1 MRKGSDIVG
10 KPIVAYDTGK
20 KVGRVRDL
28 IFDQER
34 NHLVALLVQEGGFMK
49 DARILPLAAIQSLG
63 MDAAIVSRADYI
75 IPAKSD
81 PQVAAILDRNNIMN
95 GTHIMTVSGQDLGKM
110 VDLYFDETTGA
121 IEGYEVSGGIF
132 ADAYS
137 GRSFVPA
144 VQTLR
149 IGENY
154 AFVPAMVADLM
165 EEQVGGIKAA
175 MQDTSDKVQAAAHKA
190 GEQISEASR
199 QATTQIAN
207 AIVDPESQKEYILG
221 RTTESEVLR
230 PDGSVFL
237 APGKTVT
244 VADVAIAESSGIL
257 DRLYRATGGNLTEDA
272 KQRASEIGKSA
283 AAKASS
289 LTQDLT
295 QKANAATARYTIE
308 QALGRRATTVVR
320 TRDGSIVAA
329 PGQIVTEKTIE
340 RAQAYHLEEALL
352 SSVGLSTSNA
362 AKSSASDALN
372 AASGQISNT
381 GDRVQSGITQS
392 IEWAKQTGEKLRA
405 QTTHALEE
413 QQIRG
418 ALGRPATR
426 AILDPQDRVILNA
439 GELIT
444 HKSIE
449 LARRARVLEIL
460 LSSVYTKTPEFSE
473 ATLRAPESG
482 RAALPVVSYSLPS
495 AKLDI

>member
-10 KPIVAYDTGK
+10 KPIVAYDTGE

-34 NHLVALLVQEGGFMK
+34 NYLVALLVQEGGLMS
-49 DARILPLAAIQSLG
+49 DARVLPLVAIQSIG
-63 MDAAIVSRADYI
+63 MDAAIVSRADQI

-81 PQVAAILDRNNIMN
+81 PKIAAILDRNNIMN

-175 MQDTSDKVQAAAHKA
+175 IQDTSDKVQAAAHKA
-190 GEQISEASR
+190 GEQISEVSR
-199 QATTQIAN
+199 QATTQVAN
-207 AIVDPESQKEYILG
+207 AIVDPESQKQFVLG
-221 RTTESEVLR
+221 RKTESEVLR

-237 APGKTVT
+237 TPGQIVT
-244 VADVAIAESSGIL
+244 MADTMTAESIGIL

-272 KQRASEIGKSA
+272 KQRASEIGKDVA
-283 AAKASS
+283 GKASV
-289 LTQDLT
+289 LAQDLT
-295 QKANAATARYTIE
+295 QKANATTAHYTID
-308 QALGRRATTVVR
+308 QALGHRASNVVR
-320 TRDGSIVAA
+320 TRDGLIVAA
-329 PGQIVTEKTIE
+329 PGQIVTEKTIK
-340 RAQAYHLEEALL
+340 RAQTYHLEEALL
-352 SSVGLSTSNA
+352 RSVGLSTSNA
-362 AKSSASDALN
+362 AKSSANDAFDV
-372 AASGQISNT
+372 ASSQISHT
-381 GDRVQSGITQS
+381 GDRVQSGIAQS
-392 IEWAKQTGEKLRA
+392 LEWAKQTGEKLRS

-413 QQIRG
+413 QQIKG

-426 AILDPQDRVILNA
+426 VILDRQDRVILNA

-444 HKSIE
+444 HRSIE
-449 LARRARVLEIL
+449 VARRAEMLEVL

-473 ATLRAPESG
+473 ATLRAPEPG
-482 RAALPVVSYSLPS
+482 RASLS
-495 AKLDI
+495 ATN

>member
-10 KPIVAYDTGK
+10 KPIVAYDTGE

-34 NHLVALLVQEGGFMK
+34 NYLVALLVQESGFMS
-49 DARILPLAAIQSLG
+49 DAKVLPLVAIQSIG
-63 MDAAIVSRADYI
+63 MDAAIVSKAEQI

-81 PQVAAILDRNNIMN
+81 PQIAAILARNNIMS

-175 MQDTSDKVQAAAHKA
+175 LQDTSDKVQAAAHKA
-190 GEQISEASR
+190 GEQISEVSR

-207 AIVDPESQKEYILG
+207 AIVDPEAQKQFVLG
-221 RTTESEVLR
+221 RKTESEVLR

-237 APGKTVT
+237 APGKVVT
-244 VADVAIAESSGIL
+244 MADAMTAEGIGIL

-272 KQRASEIGKSA
+272 KQRASEIGQDA
-283 AAKASS
+283 ATKAKAVA
-289 LTQDLT
+289 QDLT
-295 QKANAATARYTIE
+295 QKANATTARYTID
-308 QALGRRATTVVR
+308 QALGRRVTTVVR

-340 RAQAYHLEEALL
+340 RAQTYHLEEALFR
-352 SSVGLSTSNA
+352 SVGLSTSNA
-362 AKSSASDALN
+362 AKSSANDAFG
-372 AASGQISNT
+372 AASTQISHT
-381 GDRVQSGITQS
+381 GDRVQSGIAQS
-392 IEWAKQTGEKLRA
+392 IEWAKQTSEKLRS
-405 QTTHALEE
+405 QTTHVVEE
-413 QQIRG
+413 QKIKG
-418 ALGRPATR
+418 ALGRPTTR
-426 AILDPQDRVILNA
+426 VILDRQDRVILNA

-444 HKSIE
+444 HRSIE
-449 LARRARVLEIL
+449 AARSAEMLEVL

-473 ATLRAPESG
+473 ATLRAPEPG
-482 RAALPVVSYSLPS
+482 QAALPT
-495 AKLDI
+495 AN